1 MVRNNF
7 MMHLCTVATLCFL
20 EKTFPRNY
28 YYSDQDD
35 NSLSLCFKSMYLTLF
50 VAIFTS
56 NFIFSM
62 SKSFHTYR
70 NINIRNLM
78 IKTSY
83 DQDILWTR
91 HFLKSCLQLSYD
103 RLLMIKTSYDQDKF
117 WRAVLNYL
125 MIDYNWIHQYVESD
139 ILWSSHLM
147 IKTPYDQDIL
157 WSRHYHLLFFRYT
170 SISSGLISK

>member
-70 NINIRNLM
+70 NINIRDLQCLSCQNGMSLLQG
-78 IKTSY
+78 KHHHQNPA
-83 DQDILWTR
+83 QDGPP
-91 HFLKSCLQLSYD
+91 
-103 RLLMIKTSYDQDKF
+103 RLAGCGD
-117 WRAVLNYL
+117 AC
-125 MIDYNWIHQYVESD
+125 H
-139 ILWSSHLM
+139 HL
-147 IKTPYDQDIL
+147 PLPLRLDP
-157 WSRHYHLLFFRYT
+157 LLC
-170 SISSGLISK
+170 

>member
-70 NINIRNLM
+70 NINISNQIGCQLALDWFSIGFRLAVDKHL
-78 IKTSY
+78 IWSQFAS
-83 DQDILWTR
+83 DWESIVIRLDIDW
-91 HFLKSCLQLSYD
+91 Q
-103 RLLMIKTSYDQDKF
+103 
-117 WRAVLNYL
+117 
-125 MIDYNWIHQYVESD
+125 
-139 ILWSSHLM
+139 
-147 IKTPYDQDIL
+147 
-157 WSRHYHLLFFRYT
+157 
-170 SISSGLISK
+170 

>member
-1 MVRNNF
+1 

-70 NINIRNLM
+70 NINIRN
-78 IKTSY
+78 
-83 DQDILWTR
+83 
-91 HFLKSCLQLSYD
+91 QLFEPIENHL
-103 RLLMIKTSYDQDKF
+103 RP
-117 WRAVLNYL
+117 AVLHEFCHVVIIL
-125 MIDYNWIHQYVESD
+125 FKIHQKGVRPREHLAGRRCQVLHDLLDGVSWLNQEYGVAHLVKLED
-139 ILWSSHLM
+139 TGLCGKDGEGLVVILHV
-147 IKTPYDQDIL
+147 
-157 WSRHYHLLFFRYT
+157 HVV
-170 SISSGLISK
+170 

>member
-62 SKSFHTYR
+62 FKSLHTYR
-70 NINIRNLM
+70 NINISNLGQ
-78 IKTSY
+78 ISTWFEKLWQNIQDY
-83 DQDILWTR
+83 DQTWGWWIWAVAKVSMIIEKLP
-91 HFLKSCLQLSYD
+91 CLA
-103 RLLMIKTSYDQDKF
+103 IC
-117 WRAVLNYL
+117 LNCGLVYL
-125 MIDYNWIHQYVESD
+125 AS
-139 ILWSSHLM
+139 
-147 IKTPYDQDIL
+147 
-157 WSRHYHLLFFRYT
+157 
-170 SISSGLISK
+170 